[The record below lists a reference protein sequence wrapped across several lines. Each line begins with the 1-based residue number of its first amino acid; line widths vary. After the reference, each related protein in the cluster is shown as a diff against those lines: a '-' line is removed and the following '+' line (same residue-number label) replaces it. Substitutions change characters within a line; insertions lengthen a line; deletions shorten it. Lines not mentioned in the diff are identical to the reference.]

1 MTLRARIR
9 ERTARWAR
17 RRQGEDAVPLTLRA
31 NRIYILPTRFGVGF
45 ALLLFLM
52 LLAGLNYTNSLALLI
67 TFAFAGFLMVSMH
80 ECHRTLRGLQ
90 LVHAEAADSFAGTAA
105 RLELRFNNP
114 SPQPRQMLQLQCQE
128 GHAQR
133 FELPAGALTVHFAHF
148 QLPRRGRQRLGRIAL
163 RTTAPLGLFRAWT
176 WLHLPLDA
184 IAYPAPAGDRPLPSG
199 GGDLR
204 RGDEQL
210 ATVGDQEWS
219 ALRPF
224 NPGDSP
230 RSVAWKLYARGAPL
244 LVSQYQGESGQQ
256 RTLNFAELHGLDIEA
271 RLSQLAAWIVQC
283 ERQQQPYRLR
293 LPDQELPVG
302 MGSEQQRTALRA
314 LALFNGGAS

>member
-1 MTLRARIR
+1 
-9 ERTARWAR
+9 
-17 RRQGEDAVPLTLRA
+17 VPLTLRA

-67 TFAFAGFLMVSMH
+67 TFAFAGFLVVSMPSATAR
-80 ECHRTLRGLQ
+80 CRDCSWFMPKRPTVSPAPRRDWNCASTIHRRSRGRCC
-90 LVHAEAADSFAGTAA
+90 SCSA
-105 RLELRFNNP
+105 R
-114 SPQPRQMLQLQCQE
+114 E

-133 FELPAGALTVHFAHF
+133 FELPASALTVHFAHF
-148 QLPRRGRQRLGRIAL
+148 QLPRRGCQRSDRIAL

-184 IAYPAPAGDRPLPSG
+184 IAYPAPAGDRPPR

-219 ALRPF
+219 ALRPAIRWC
-224 NPGDSP
+224 P
-230 RSVAWKLYARGAPL
+230 RSW
-244 LVSQYQGESGQQ
+244 
-256 RTLNFAELHGLDIEA
+256 LNCTH
-271 RLSQLAAWIVQC
+271 AAHRCW
-283 ERQQQPYRLR
+283 
-293 LPDQELPVG
+293 
-302 MGSEQQRTALRA
+302 
-314 LALFNGGAS
+314 